1 MPLACLGAL
10 WTVGVNLYN
19 SAPLRLEKKLNLSNL
34 PTRNLAEPKFSCL
47 KGNSCLII
55 LRFTTISGAKVDYKY
70 GIKFA

>member
-34 PTRNLAEPKFSCL
+34 PTRNLAEP
-47 KGNSCLII
+47 
-55 LRFTTISGAKVDYKY
+55 
-70 GIKFA
+70 